1 MDRFLAQYLIL
12 SQTVRSLCLHV
23 HKLAHYYH
31 NNNNSGGG
39 GGGHLLHA
47 ATYRIPK
54 AAGGQSIG
62 YQRFRLMKYFV
73 LLVLEVDDAIL
84 RNESISLRI
93 GNIGELILSISMCVC
108 VCVSFLRFHTDK
120 DRLVDQCE
128 SVCHVPTCMLFF
140 HRKTLNVSYIEPARE
155 ALLRHS
161 DNRKIRL
168 KWIQRECRTN
178 SIPFPYVEIRF
189 LVWII
194 YFKNV
199 QSRWKRIFILTNL
212 WFCFVCKTVI
222 YGSDIISLLDVFQ
235 VTTRYDAV
243 FVGFCGDVCLT
254 TDLKWRMWWTVTHL
268 FIRSGTLTHH
278 KPQNQCGLNF

>member
-31 NNNNSGGG
+31 NNNNNNSGGG

-108 VCVSFLRFHTDK
+108 VCIIFAFPYRQGQACGPVWI
-120 DRLVDQCE
+120 
-128 SVCHVPTCMLFF
+128 SVP
-140 HRKTLNVSYIEPARE
+140 
-155 ALLRHS
+155 
-161 DNRKIRL
+161 
-168 KWIQRECRTN
+168 RTN
-178 SIPFPYVEIRF
+178 VHVVFPSQDPERF
-189 LVWII
+189 I
-194 YFKNV
+194 Y
-199 QSRWKRIFILTNL
+199 RA
-212 WFCFVCKTVI
+212 CP
-222 YGSDIISLLDVFQ
+222 
-235 VTTRYDAV
+235 
-243 FVGFCGDVCLT
+243 
-254 TDLKWRMWWTVTHL
+254 
-268 FIRSGTLTHH
+268 RSALAA
-278 KPQNQCGLNF
+278 FW